1 MLFFCLYKYF
11 TLFPNRQLLGE
22 PCSLWIDNFS
32 KTLHRTNPT
41 LSRDVYSSMLW
52 TGMAVFASEKTS
64 QLDASVQTDDHGAVI
79 PAMPAQICQHRD
91 QVLEGLSYVHNQ
103 GRHYLTN
110 SLVHRFGVNNIPMA
124 ILDPEDVMQNQH
136 PSKDHSMDIVH
147 PYQMVDMNIGS
158 NIGLVSILRQHF
170 YDPTGMDQDECK
182 KYVCLNADEN
192 IFWRTLKVFRFISLD
207 RVMSCHCL
215 TDYFLCAGDVRS
227 LRCGTTVAKV
237 HGCFIGLVAQLQM
250 GHQKDHAGFW
260 QGYHCSYVPPLV
272 SGSRVCSR
280 EDEVAGPSKLPHLHS
295 SCLPIIPSTAQQFP
309 LSKRSD
315 NKTATRFAES
325 FGLV

>member
-11 TLFPNRQLLGE
+11 TLFPNRQLLGG
-22 PCSLWIDNFS
+22 PCSLWVDNFS

-136 PSKDHSMDIVH
+136 PSKDHSVDIVH
-147 PYQMVDMNIGS
+147 PYVPDGGHEHWQQHWPGVNS
-158 NIGLVSILRQHF
+158 QATPLR
-170 YDPTGMDQDECK
+170 
-182 KYVCLNADEN
+182 
-192 IFWRTLKVFRFISLD
+192 
-207 RVMSCHCL
+207 
-215 TDYFLCAGDVRS
+215 
-227 LRCGTTVAKV
+227 
-237 HGCFIGLVAQLQM
+237 
-250 GHQKDHAGFW
+250 
-260 QGYHCSYVPPLV
+260 SYWH
-272 SGSRVCSR
+272 GSRR
-280 EDEVAGPSKLPHLHS
+280 MQEVR
-295 SCLPIIPSTAQQFP
+295 
-309 LSKRSD
+309 LSQR
-315 NKTATRFAES
+315 R
-325 FGLV
+325 